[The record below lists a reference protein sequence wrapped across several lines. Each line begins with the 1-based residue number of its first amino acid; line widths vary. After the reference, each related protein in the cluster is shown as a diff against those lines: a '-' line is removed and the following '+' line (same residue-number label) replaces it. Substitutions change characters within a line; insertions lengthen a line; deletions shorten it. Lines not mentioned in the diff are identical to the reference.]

1 MRCRQAEKLI
11 FNHIDGAIS
20 ESDRLGLERH
30 LGECRTCEATASA
43 LAKSLELLHRLPK
56 GEPSENFNWKLRLRL
71 AQERNTWRESLGSE
85 RVWRGAWSSR
95 FALGALSAFAVV
107 IAAGF
112 VFLKFSSDTGR
123 GSPGFDFRPEATPGT
138 GTVAETRRTGGLNDR
153 YDPLEVRNFGGFGP
167 RSVSTDAP
175 SGYGLGWDDGSALFG
190 ADSLGLRSIGSGRDY
205 QRIRQLEQQ
214 IEILHKELQNCNLER
229 HE

>member
-11 FNHIDGAIS
+11 FDYIDGAVS

-30 LGECRTCEATASA
+30 LGECRTCEATASS
-43 LAKSLELLHRLPK
+43 LAKSLDLLHRLPK

-85 RVWRGAWSSR
+85 RLWRGAWRSR
-95 FALGALSAFAVV
+95 FALGAFSAFAVV
-107 IAAGF
+107 LAAGF
-112 VFLKFSSDTGR
+112 VFLKFSPDAGLVSR
-123 GSPGFDFRPEATPGT
+123 GFDLGPEAAPGM
-138 GTVAETRRTGGLNDR
+138 GTVAETGRTGALSDR
-153 YDPLEVRNFGGFGP
+153 HDPLEVRSFGGFGP

-175 SGYGLGWDDGSALFG
+175 SGLGLGWVDGGAMLG
-190 ADSLGLRSIGSGRDY
+190 ADSLAFRSIGSRRDY

-214 IEILHKELQNCNLER
+214 IEILHKELENCNLER
-229 HE
+229 RE